1 MNFFRLRVLNTFLLF
16 LIGIVAGFILK
27 DRFYPAVPAPQSYPA
42 AAAPA
47 EGDREAA
54 ETEPAEED
62 ETPVR
67 EEEEEAPPPAR
78 AAAPAVSAETL
89 DEPAPDNGENHIVI
103 EPSAPAAPRRGETL
117 RGARDDFFRKPGD
130 YAGRELE
137 MDLQIINAKRSASG
151 WRLNFVYTSP
161 DKRVD
166 YLYAEAG
173 AALLG
178 EKPDLRIGYVYTVRF
193 LCEKGET
200 GSGNVLSAVS
210 PTGEKADW
218 ATGLSALE

>member
-27 DRFYPAVPAPQSYPA
+27 DRFYPAAPAPQAYAAGYKTSDDLPA
-42 AAAPA
+42 AADA
-47 EGDREAA
+47 
-54 ETEPAEED
+54 EPAGEEEPPLPEED
-62 ETPVR
+62 
-67 EEEEEAPPPAR
+67 EEEAPRPAR
-78 AAAPAVSAETL
+78 APVPSVSAEPL
-89 DEPAPDNGENHIVI
+89 GEPAAAGGENLMVI
-103 EPSAPAAPRRGETL
+103 EPSAPKRGEAL
-117 RGARDDFFRKPGD
+117 RGARDDFFRKPAD

-137 MDLQIINAKRSASG
+137 MDLQVITARRSGAG
-151 WRLNFVYTSP
+151 WRLNFVYTAP

-166 YLYAEAG
+166 YLYAEAAPG
-173 AALLG
+173 LLG

-193 LCEKGET
+193 FCEKGET
-200 GSGNVLSAVS
+200 GSGNVLAAVS